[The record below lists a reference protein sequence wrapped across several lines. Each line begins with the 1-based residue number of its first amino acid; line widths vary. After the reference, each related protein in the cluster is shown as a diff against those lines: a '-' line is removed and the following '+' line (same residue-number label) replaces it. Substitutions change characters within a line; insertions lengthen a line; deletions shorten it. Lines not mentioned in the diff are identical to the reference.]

1 MKTMKKKKLA
11 VIGIAGMLY
20 SATPASAQTF
30 YQCMPVKCKTG
41 EYVSGG
47 KCLQCPANTYC
58 VDSIKLPCPF
68 NTYSNA
74 GATSCQECPAGSY
87 CDSNGIHQCAYGTYS
102 LAGATSCSECQ
113 SMTYYQGPGGCHS
126 DRNKFIQHT
135 LKVGGQVLTNCLNYD
150 SKCGH
155 KLTHFDDYGFDIQF
169 DKYALSC
176 DRYTGKTYYFFK
188 AFNYL
193 QIQFYT
199 DLFGGGSAAIV
210 ANCENNPKTCAYSIT
225 GNNSDGKPSGY
236 ILTGNG
242 KPLY

>member
-1 MKTMKKKKLA
+1 MKKKKLA
-11 VIGIAGMLY
+11 VIGIAGIAGMLY

-30 YQCMPVKCKTG
+30 YQCMPLKCGAG
-41 EYVSGG
+41 EYASGG

-58 VDSIKLPCPF
+58 EDSRKIPCPF

-74 GATSCQECPAGSY
+74 GATSCQVCPAGSY
-87 CDSNGIHQCAYGTYS
+87 CDANGIHKCAYGTYS
-102 LAGATSCSECQ
+102 LAGNLQCVECA

-155 KLTHFDDYGFDIQF
+155 KLTHHKDYGFDIQF

-176 DRYTGKTYYFFK
+176 DRYTGESYYFFNSS
-188 AFNYL
+188 FNNL
-193 QIQFYT
+193 QIESYT
-199 DLFGGGSAAIV
+199 DLFGGGSAAV
-210 ANCENNPKTCAYSIT
+210 AKCKNNPKTCAYSIT
-225 GNNSDGKPSGY
+225 GNNSDGRPSGY
-236 ILTGNG
+236 IMTGNG

>member
-30 YQCMPVKCKTG
+30 YQCMPVKCKAG
-41 EYVSGG
+41 EYASGG
-47 KCLQCPANTYC
+47 KCIQCPANTYC
-58 VDSIKLPCPF
+58 EDSRKIPCPS

-74 GATSCQECPAGSY
+74 GATSCQVCPAGSY

-102 LAGATSCSECQ
+102 LAGNSKCVECK
-113 SMTYYQGPGGCHS
+113 SMTYYQGPGGCTR
-126 DRNKFIQHT
+126 DRNKFIKHT

-155 KLTHFDDYGFDIQF
+155 KLIYKEDYGFDIQF

-176 DRYTGKTYYFFK
+176 DRYTGKTYYFFNS
-188 AFNYL
+188 FNNL
-193 QIQFYT
+193 QIQSYT
-199 DLFGGGSAAIV
+199 NLFGGGSAIIECQ
-210 ANCENNPKTCAYSIT
+210 NDPRHCAYSTT

-242 KPLY
+242 DPLY